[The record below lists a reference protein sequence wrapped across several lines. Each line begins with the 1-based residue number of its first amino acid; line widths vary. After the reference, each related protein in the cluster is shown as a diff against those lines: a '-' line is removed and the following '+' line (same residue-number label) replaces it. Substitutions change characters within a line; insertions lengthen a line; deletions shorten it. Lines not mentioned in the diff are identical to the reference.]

1 MHYESSGQK
10 AYNTGTTDF
19 TGKQFV
25 AVKLSS
31 GALALAAA
39 NTDPVIGFLL
49 DEGAAGQNVMV
60 RLLSA
65 QGTLNAVA
73 GGAVSANDLL
83 TVNAS
88 GQVVT
93 ATQTAGGSQPSV
105 TVVGRA
111 LEAASGSG
119 VIIEIEPMNIKY

>member
-19 TGKQFV
+19 TGKQFYG
-25 AVKLSS
+25 VKLSA
-31 GALALAAA
+31 GALALCAAA
-39 NTDPVIGFLL
+39 TDACIGFLL
-49 DEGAAGQNVMV
+49 DEGSPGQNVMV

-73 GGAVSANDLL
+73 GAAISANALVTL
-83 TVNAS
+83 NAS

-105 TVVGRA
+105 VV
-111 LEAASGSG
+111 
-119 VIIEIEPMNIKY
+119 